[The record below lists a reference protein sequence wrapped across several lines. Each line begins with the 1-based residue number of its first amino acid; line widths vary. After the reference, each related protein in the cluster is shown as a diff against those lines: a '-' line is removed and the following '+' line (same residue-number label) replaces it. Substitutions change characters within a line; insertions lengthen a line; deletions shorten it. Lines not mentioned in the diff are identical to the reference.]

1 MRKGRQYALL
11 VIFVLV
17 SGQDSKQQFED
28 EAKGTE
34 LFSKSEFLPFSVE
47 RIIDNSLTR
56 LCVHW
61 NRL

>member
-1 MRKGRQYALL
+1 MRKGIQYALL

-34 LFSKSEFLPFSVE
+34 LFSKSEFLPFSVKQ
-47 RIIDNSLTR
+47 IIDHSLTR

-61 NRL
+61 NQV